1 MYKIRLRADCNIALE
16 KWGEVGMT
24 EEKVT
29 KGKIEDDRVARAVS
43 SAWSLFP
50 RNCFKCAHKNYL
62 RTSRVHSTVC
72 KKILR
77 TRSELHARTLAEIE
91 NKDRK

>member
-50 RNCFKCAHKNYL
+50 RNCYL
-62 RTSRVHSTVC
+62 RTSRVHSTLC

-77 TRSELHARTLAEIE
+77 TRSELHARTLAEME